1 MRCLPASPNPQAA
14 SVLVLQPCRCLTSV
28 CGGKATVGDATSGL
42 AGGQLLPEERQRRG
56 LSQELAPCCGTNQ
69 PLLTGGGLGNLS
81 FPFCAPSEH
90 RFKAKCSETVKDRL
104 WLRARRALISNF
116 IASLGW
122 FILPFGQDSSW
133 YHKEQGPKVCA
144 WDSAA
149 SPQEYLAV
157 LGHI

>member
-1 MRCLPASPNPQAA
+1 MRCLPASPNPKAA
-14 SVLVLQPCRCLTSV
+14 SVLQPCRCLTSA
-28 CGGKATVGDATSGL
+28 CRGKATEGDTTSGL

-81 FPFCAPSEH
+81 FPFCAPSER
-90 RFKAKCSETVKDRL
+90 RFKAKCSEIVKDRL
-104 WLRARRALISNF
+104 QLRARRALISNF
-116 IASLGW
+116 VASLGW

-133 YHKEQGPKVCA
+133 YHKGQGPKVCA

-149 SPQEYLAV
+149 SPQKYLTIQR
-157 LGHI
+157 HI